1 MFKKIFIFFFLQL
14 TSQFNI
20 HIIPHSHMDPG
31 WGWVIE
37 TYYRDR
43 VRYIYTSVYNSLLLD
58 KKRTFVV
65 CEIIFF
71 RMWYEEQSNEIKLN
85 FKKLVEN
92 KQIEFVGG
100 GYVQSDEATTRY
112 NEMLFNIR
120 LGNQF
125 ILKEFNVKPIVGWQ
139 LDPFGHSSSMAYIY
153 SILNYKY
160 VVLDRID
167 FQLLQEKINKVNLEF
182 IYKPFDN
189 LLNKQILYHV
199 TPHHYGNPICGFCVT
214 EKNIKDNQ
222 KTNDYLKP
230 ICDELIDELQAAY
243 KNSNTS
249 NIMHLFGGD
258 FKYKQSKYSYEAMD
272 LVFNYINSNNYKI
285 NNQSVKIFY
294 STPTKYFESLENDD
308 IKTNKLKLYIEKK
321 HDLFPLASDK
331 YCLWTGYFTTRPYL
345 KGIIETTSNVL
356 FSSSVIF
363 SKFLLINNYYKN
375 NLYNLK
381 WVSTLNLHHDAITGT
396 SNNGVSADFIKK
408 CNNNIKDT
416 LNNMVEGFNNV
427 NQIKFDEICIANH
440 KVNFGCD
447 FSFYVNQKD
456 KNIYLSIINP
466 MISGKVL
473 IVIEMKNTENEIN
486 VRNIDSDFYCI
497 NNSKFGYEKKCFLS
511 FFYNFNS
518 AYLVFPIVLNLMT
531 ESSKISKPLG
541 KEKMTLMKNEQM
553 VKLLEFDPNNI
564 SFNLIMKNN
573 QNYFFSLTH
582 ALYYGFAKGQQS
594 DIRDS
599 SGNNDGL
606 YIFAPKNYEPEEIKF
621 DLANSYYYIGKIS
634 ISLILRFE
642 NLSFMIITIFKYPFF
657 FKIDS
662 IIDPITSKNNKNY
675 VLHLQSNL
683 NNTINQIN
691 KNEFWTDSN
700 SMKMIRRIKDF
711 NYHNISNY
719 QIYEKVANN
728 FYPISKV
735 ISIREKKV
743 RDYNENSYEGL
754 SINDK
759 ILSIYVDRPESGGAL
774 KNGEIMLLI
783 QRNSLYDDNK
793 GIGCPNYE
801 TESTEIYFRVSHFL
815 MFGNTIFLYDSYGLL
830 TQKFMHNY
838 LQSSI
843 FIGKSTNSILL
854 INEFKNNFILSES
867 IQSFFDIIN
876 EKLIVIQ
883 FYFDYDYYFT
893 NDYNVKGG
901 IVSVLFNNLMV
912 KSIRFDGNGILCEE
926 GGKKFLINNNEKH
939 FRLERNEFIFVY
951 LDLI

>member
-1 MFKKIFIFFFLQL
+1 
-14 TSQFNI
+14 
-20 HIIPHSHMDPG
+20 MDPG

-37 TYYRDR
+37 SYYNNR
-43 VRYIYTSVYNSLLLD
+43 VKSIYTSVYNSLLLD

-100 GYVQSDEATTRY
+100 GYVQNDEATTRY
-112 NEMLFNIR
+112 NEMLLNIR

-189 LLNKQILYHV
+189 LLNKQILYHI
-199 TPHHYGNPICGFCVT
+199 TPHHYGNPICNFCVT
-214 EKNIKDNQ
+214 EYIITELQ

-230 ICDELIDELQAAY
+230 ICDEFIKEFQSVY

-258 FKYKQSKYSYEAMD
+258 FKYKLSQYSYQAME

-285 NNQSVKIFY
+285 NDQPVKIFY

-331 YCLWTGYFTTRPYL
+331 YCLWTGFFSTRPYL

-356 FSSSVIF
+356 FSASVIF
-363 SKFLLINNYYKN
+363 SKFLTINKYYKN
-375 NLYNLK
+375 NLYKLK

-396 SNNGVSADFIKK
+396 SNNWVSSDFINKSK
-408 CNNNIKDT
+408 DNVNDTLKNMAEGFNQVNNIKID
-416 LNNMVEGFNNV
+416 
-427 NQIKFDEICIANH
+427 KICIANH

-447 FSFYVNQKD
+447 FSFDVNQNE

-466 MISGKVL
+466 MISGKIL
-473 IVIEMKNTENEIN
+473 IVIEIKNVENEIEVKN
-486 VRNIDSDFYCI
+486 VDNDFYCI
-497 NNSKFGYEKKCFLS
+497 DNSQFGYEKKCFLS
-511 FFYNFNS
+511 FFYEFNS
-518 AYLVFPIVLNLMT
+518 SDLIFPIVLNLLI
-531 ESSKISKPLG
+531 EPSKISKQLEN
-541 KEKMTLMKNEQM
+541 EKMILIQNELL
-553 VKLLEFDPNNI
+553 VNLLEFDPKNI
-564 SFNLIMKNN
+564 SFNLIMKNY
-573 QNYFFSLTH
+573 QNYSFSLTH
-582 ALYYGFAKGQQS
+582 ALYYGYSRGQQS
-594 DIRDS
+594 DIRDHQS
-599 SGNNDGL
+599 NNDGL
-606 YIFAPKNYEPEEIKF
+606 YIFAPTKYEPEEMKF
-621 DLANSYYYIGKIS
+621 DISNSYYYIGKIS
-634 ISLILRFE
+634 ISIILRFE

-662 IIDPITSKNNKNY
+662 IIDPNTSANNKNY

-683 NNTINQIN
+683 NNTINEIN
-691 KNEFWTDSN
+691 KNEFWTDAN
-700 SMKMIRRIKDF
+700 SMKMIRRIKDY
-711 NYHNISNY
+711 NYHNVSNY

-735 ISIREKKV
+735 ISIREKKIK
-743 RDYNENSYEGL
+743 DYNENSYEGL

-759 ILSIYVDRPESGGAL
+759 IISIYVDRPESGGAL

-783 QRNSLYDDNK
+783 QRNSISDDNK
-793 GIGCPNYE
+793 GIGCANYE
-801 TESTEIYFRVSHFL
+801 NESNKIYFRVSHFL
-815 MFGNTIFLYDSYGLL
+815 MFGNSIFLNDFNGLL
-830 TQKFMHNY
+830 TQKFMKNY

-843 FIGKSTNSILL
+843 FIGQSTNRILL
-854 INEFKNNFILSES
+854 INEFKNNFILSEF
-867 IQSFFDIIN
+867 IQTFFDIIS
-876 EKLIVIQ
+876 EKLIIVQ

-893 NDYNVKGG
+893 NDYNVNGG
-901 IVSVLFNNLMV
+901 IVTILFNNLMV

-926 GGKKFLINNNEKH
+926 GGKNFLNNINEKH
-939 FRLERNEFIFVY
+939 FRLERNEFLFVY

>member
-71 RMWYEEQSNEIKLN
+71 RMWYEEQSKEIKLN

-258 FKYKQSKYSYEAMD
+258 FKYKLSQYSYQAME

-321 HDLFPLASDK
+321 LDLFPLASDK

-518 AYLVFPIVLNLMT
+518 GYLVFPIVLNLMT